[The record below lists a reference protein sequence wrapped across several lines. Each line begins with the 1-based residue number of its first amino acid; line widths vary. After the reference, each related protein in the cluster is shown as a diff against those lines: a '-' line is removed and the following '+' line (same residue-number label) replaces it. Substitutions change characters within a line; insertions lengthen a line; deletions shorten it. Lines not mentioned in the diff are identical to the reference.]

1 MRNDNMITK
10 GKCFDLLSNSLNL
23 FFNEMY
29 RDKSGEIACECW
41 VLKGQKFP
49 PYCFRYI
56 YAKVG

>member
-29 RDKSGEIACECW
+29 RDQCGETASG
-41 VLKGQKFP
+41 
-49 PYCFRYI
+49 Y
-56 YAKVG
+56 